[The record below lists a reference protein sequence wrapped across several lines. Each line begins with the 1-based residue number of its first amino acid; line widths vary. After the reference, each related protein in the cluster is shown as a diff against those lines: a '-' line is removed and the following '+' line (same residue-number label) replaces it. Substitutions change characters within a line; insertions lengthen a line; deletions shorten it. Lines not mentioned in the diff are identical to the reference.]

1 MTLRID
7 AIFLVVSAFICS
19 KRDSRLVH
27 CKKNNE
33 KTEIKPAF
41 QLEFP
46 NLCVPELDLS
56 HWTGVVPFV
65 QLLSRILAKHLL
77 SLNDKLNGDQLNYFG
92 TW

>member
-1 MTLRID
+1 MQ
-7 AIFLVVSAFICS
+7 
-19 KRDSRLVH
+19 
-27 CKKNNE
+27 

-46 NLCVPELDLS
+46 HLCVPELDLS

-77 SLNDKLNGDQLNYFG
+77 RLNDKLNGDQLNYFG

>member
-1 MTLRID
+1 M
-7 AIFLVVSAFICS
+7 
-19 KRDSRLVH
+19 H

-46 NLCVPELDLS
+46 HLCVPELDLS

-77 SLNDKLNGDQLNYFG
+77 RLNDKLNGDQLKSWNLVGPLQYDALDVILQKG
-92 TW
+92 IHLILIM